1 MAYLGQGPFQEF
13 TNPPTKDSFT
23 GDGSTTTFD
32 LAATVPS
39 NAQNALEV
47 YVDNVRQE
55 PGTGKAFTLGVD
67 GSNDHKRITFS
78 SAPAS
83 GASIYVIN
91 DKTNTS
97 VTAPLQNDLNG
108 TELILDGDGDTSI
121 TADSDDRIDFK
132 IGGTDHFHI
141 TSSSSDT
148 VIQNKVDAK
157 DFLFNQYDGRTILE
171 INDAGYVAL
180 ANGATGSGELRIY
193 EDTDAGTNY
202 TSFKVGTQTGDIE
215 YTLPTADGSSGQA
228 LVTNGSGVLSFATAG
243 AITSYTNSTNN
254 RIVTSVDSSTVNSE
268 ANLTFDGSALQVTG
282 TLTVGADDT
291 GHDVIFYG
299 ATASANMTWDES
311 VDDLILNGAA
321 RIVIPDGQLVL
332 GSTAV
337 TSTAAELNLLDGVS
351 GLVQA
356 DLTKLAAV
364 DSTAAEL
371 NIVDGGTSATSTT
384 VADAD
389 RVVMNDN
396 GTMVQV
402 AVTDLAAYFDDEI
415 TAMPNLVSTGALD
428 SGSITSGFGNID
440 NGASNVTSGGLVKLD
455 VDADADDVSGDSA
468 TGRLTLGAG
477 EDLNF
482 YHGGTNSYIVNDTGD
497 LIIKTGASDE
507 DFIIKGN
514 DGGSEI
520 TALTLDMSAAGKAT
534 FNDGIV
540 ATTGTFSGALAGTL
554 STAAQTN
561 VTSLGTLTALTVD
574 DVAINGKVVTMT
586 GSSSDTA
593 VFTAGTN
600 GTLSIVTTDDSAA
613 AANITITADGTAELA
628 GTTVTLNS
636 SGGVTLDADNGTIT
650 FADAGSS
657 LGTITSSGYS
667 GTAAVATTV
676 TITDNESTNENNAIV
691 FTAGGDLDGGDL
703 GLESDGDLFY
713 NPSTGT
719 LSVTN
724 IVTSGTHTVTN
735 SVTMNASNAVV
746 FEGATADAH
755 ETTLSTIDATGDR
768 TINLPNVSGTI
779 PVLAAA
785 SATAITSTPAELN
798 ILDGVTTTA
807 AEINLIDGDTSRGTT
822 AIADADGFLV
832 NDAGTMRMTSAATV
846 QTYMQDG
853 AGFASG
859 TDMIF
864 FQAAAPTGWTK
875 STSNNDKAL
884 RVVTGDGGGT
894 GGTAAFTSPA
904 HNLTAAA
911 HTLATN
917 EIPSH
922 SHGSVVTGVNSSSGS
937 RGLPTPT
944 NNNFS
949 FLTGISVSTGNT
961 GNQGGGASHT
971 HNSSGSITT
980 PQYIDVIVAA
990 KD

>member
-1 MAYLGQGPFQEF
+1 
-13 TNPPTKDSFT
+13 
-23 GDGSTTTFD
+23 
-32 LAATVPS
+32 
-39 NAQNALEV
+39 
-47 YVDNVRQE
+47 
-55 PGTGKAFTLGVD
+55 
-67 GSNDHKRITFS
+67 
-78 SAPAS
+78 
-83 GASIYVIN
+83 
-91 DKTNTS
+91 
-97 VTAPLQNDLNG
+97 
-108 TELILDGDGDTSI
+108 
-121 TADSDDRIDFK
+121 
-132 IGGTDHFHI
+132 
-141 TSSSSDT
+141 
-148 VIQNKVDAK
+148 
-157 DFLFNQYDGRTILE
+157 
-171 INDAGYVAL
+171 
-180 ANGATGSGELRIY
+180 
-193 EDTDAGTNY
+193 
-202 TSFKVGTQTGDIE
+202 
-215 YTLPTADGSSGQA
+215 
-228 LVTNGSGVLSFATAG
+228 
-243 AITSYTNSTNN
+243 
-254 RIVTSVDSSTVNSE
+254 
-268 ANLTFDGSALQVTG
+268 
-282 TLTVGADDT
+282 
-291 GHDVIFYG
+291 
-299 ATASANMTWDES
+299 
-311 VDDLILNGAA
+311 
-321 RIVIPDGQLVL
+321 
-332 GSTAV
+332 
-337 TSTAAELNLLDGVS
+337 
-351 GLVQA
+351 
-356 DLTKLAAV
+356 
-364 DSTAAEL
+364 
-371 NIVDGGTSATSTT
+371 
-384 VADAD
+384 
-389 RVVMNDN
+389 
-396 GTMVQV
+396 
-402 AVTDLAAYFDDEI
+402 
-415 TAMPNLVSTGALD
+415 MPNLVSTGALD

-440 NGASNVTSGGLVKLD
+440 NGASNITSGGLVKLD

-667 GTAAVATTV
+667 GTAAVATAV